1 MALVSGE
8 NWAAKLKYQQET
20 GSPYVEAEPYPET
33 KWDSAPVS
41 GCPKCDC
48 AATVQSMNAIIT
60 ALQKFSEYQEQVLGE
75 IIEQLKSRIS
85 IESGGQST
93 LGRSSAV
100 SGVASVYSEDKVV
113 VDFWNG
119 LQQINRM
126 FMSRTPQ
133 ASDTQMLQSQLAN
146 IDKFASQYTLD
157 PAKVSEWKQ
166 KLSKWISTSLQASG
180 KTVHFAQNTSGFGS
194 GS

>member
-8 NWAAKLKYQQET
+8 NWAAKLKYEQET
-20 GSPYVEAEPYPET
+20 GNPYVEPETYPTT
-33 KWDSAPVS
+33 KWDSSPVN

-48 AATVQSMNAIIT
+48 TATTQSVNAIIT
-60 ALQKFSEYQEQVLGE
+60 SLQKFSDYQEQVLGE
-75 IIEQLKSRIS
+75 IIDQLQSRIS

-93 LGRSSAV
+93 LGRTSAV
-100 SGVASVYSEDKVV
+100 SGVASVYSEDKAVT
-113 VDFWNG
+113 DFWNG
-119 LQQINRM
+119 LQQIDRM
-126 FMSRTPQ
+126 FMSRSPQ
-133 ASDTQMLQSQLAN
+133 ASDTQMLQSQLSN

-157 PAKVSEWKQ
+157 PTKVADWKQ
-166 KLSKWISTSLQASG
+166 KLNKWIATSLQASG